1 MIVIHGTIRIPAEN
15 MADAR
20 PVMKALVDAT
30 RKEDGCIAYTFGEVV
45 GDPGLILIAETW
57 RDQAAVGAHFNAPH
71 FVAWR
76 EANAELGVTDRQLT
90 VFETTSAK
98 AL

>member
-20 PVMKALVDAT
+20 PVMKALVEAT

-45 GDPGLILIAETW
+45 GEPGLVLIAETW
-57 RDQAAVGAHFNAPH
+57 RDGAALGAHFEAPH

-76 EANAELGVTDRQLT
+76 EANPELGVSDRQLT
-90 VFETTSAK
+90 VFETSSSK

>member
-15 MADAR
+15 MAAAR
-20 PVMKALVDAT
+20 PVMKALVEAT

-57 RDQAAVGAHFNAPH
+57 RDQAAVGAHFGAPH

-90 VFETTSAK
+90 VFETSSSR

>member
-1 MIVIHGTIRIPAEN
+1 MIVIHGTIRIPPEN

-57 RDQAAVGAHFNAPH
+57 RDQAAVGAHFGAAH

-76 EANAELGVTDRQLT
+76 EANGELGVYDRQLT
-90 VFETTSAK
+90 VFEVASSK